1 MFLSIISM
9 RKPNGEGPALSSSFW
24 NNRNLAALCFMLAIR
39 ATTARETHADRV
51 THLCWKV
58 KGLTSTWRGCETV
71 MRPRPLPLRRSKVA
85 ATSRIREREFVAHSA
100 LPPRSPPL
108 PSSPFCI
115 IITVPLR
122 FLYSND
128 ATFSSPTSGS
138 WWWSI
143 FTSLHKLLT
152 ILRSFKKK
160 KSSFSSSSS
169 SLNSKQQHFIHN
181 HKQPASFSRPLYYFA
196 ELRLRLQKTKSRQN
210 PLKKGGKK
218 KNRINPNKTR

>member
-1 MFLSIISM
+1 
-9 RKPNGEGPALSSSFW
+9 
-24 NNRNLAALCFMLAIR
+24 LAIR
-39 ATTARETHADRV
+39 ATTARETHTDRV

-71 MRPRPLPLRRSKVA
+71 MRPRPLPFRRSKVA

-115 IITVPLR
+115 TITVPLR
-122 FLYSND
+122 FLYNNN

-152 ILRSFKKK
+152 FLRSFKKK
-160 KSSFSSSSS
+160 PPFSSS

-181 HKQPASFSRPLYYFA
+181 HKTAGVLLRPLYYLA
-196 ELRLRLQKTKSRQN
+196 ELCLRLQKTKSRQN
-210 PLKKGGKK
+210 PYNSILQNKIPKK
-218 KNRINPNKTR
+218 KSQKIKDKTWNDNKNLIVTDILLRITC